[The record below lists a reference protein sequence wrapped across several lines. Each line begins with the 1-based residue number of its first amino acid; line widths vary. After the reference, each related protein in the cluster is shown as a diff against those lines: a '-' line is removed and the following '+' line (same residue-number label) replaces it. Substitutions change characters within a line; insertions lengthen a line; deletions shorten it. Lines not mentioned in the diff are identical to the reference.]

1 VAVASLSEEIRL
13 HAYVCALRTLRSQS
27 ISASFAWA
35 KFSSFPLCIAAEIF
49 CKPPLCLSAVA
60 GTELHDCRCIV
71 SDAALLQ
78 ANEALI
84 LEMEA
89 QCGEPIIRQAAWDRA
104 GACIPVQEQCS
115 HGVAVLATTQAA
127 RSAGLHILVDGIHDA
142 DADVNARFLILG
154 RIGCAMISPCP
165 RAASRI
171 RAERKTTLLAS
182 VHNEPECLSSILR
195 VFADAGVAVLAI
207 QTRLLA
213 PWSTSRYVHS
223 RAFCRRSYR
232 YLTALICSFQ
242 VHQIIVSFVST
253 ESRPS
258 TLLEQLGERTVSQ
271 RVFGTYFSMAAAPS
285 TDSVV
290 VKSTPASNATATSAP
305 SNNAAAA
312 GVGA

>member
-1 VAVASLSEEIRL
+1 VGSWLQRERLRQLLQHQQTHLRCRFVRAASLHFR
-13 HAYVCALRTLRSQS
+13 
-27 ISASFAWA
+27 
-35 KFSSFPLCIAAEIF
+35 AEF
-49 CKPPLCLSAVA
+49 R
-60 GTELHDCRCIV
+60 RCW
-71 SDAALLQ
+71 
-78 ANEALI
+78 
-84 LEMEA
+84 
-89 QCGEPIIRQAAWDRA
+89 P
-104 GACIPVQEQCS
+104 
-115 HGVAVLATTQAA
+115 GVAPL
-127 RSAGLHILVDGIHDA
+127 SAGLHILVDGIHDA

-253 ESRPS
+253 EPPS
-258 TLLEQLGERTVSQ
+258 KLLEQLGERTVSQ

-285 TDSVV
+285 TDAVV
-290 VKSTPASNATATSAP
+290 DKSTPASYATATSAP
-305 SNNAAAA
+305 SHNAAAA